1 MFCSVCLQSNRVE
14 YCNILRYCCIFAL
27 NTDTALLI
35 MDNNR
40 MLSRTICVSVGSANN
55 RKLQT

>member
-14 YCNILRYCCIFAL
+14 YCNILRCCCIFAL

-35 MDNNR
+35 MD
-40 MLSRTICVSVGSANN
+40 ICVSVGSANN